1 MTLALILAALAFR
14 ALTALGEAFT
24 VAEDAREG

>member
-14 ALTALGEAFT
+14 ALTAVGA
-24 VAEDAREG
+24 AIDDMHRAGMG